1 MSDTTRC
8 QRTNTC
14 GNGKQVASPTKG
26 TPTNPQISSFPQ
38 TLRDSSSPEELQGGN
53 DHFLRSGGEMQDPMN
68 DLWQTSSTLRGP
80 NTIPRQLIAKDP
92 PRPPSRAPARP
103 SGLGALVAD
112 LVVVQVDTCHR
123 GVVCQ
128 GVGQRLPGAGT
139 CQSPT
144 KDLTCQQKS
153 RPHQWLLS

>member
-53 DHFLRSGGEMQDPMN
+53 DHFLRSGGEMQDPMT
-68 DLWQTSSTLRGP
+68 DLWQTSSTLHGP

-103 SGLGALVAD
+103 RRRFGSTPNRRVPGRRPTPARRRYLPILRHGSHVPRKK
-112 LVVVQVDTCHR
+112 T
-123 GVVCQ
+123 
-128 GVGQRLPGAGT
+128 GQMNGESFAAIAPE
-139 CQSPT
+139 S
-144 KDLTCQQKS
+144 
-153 RPHQWLLS
+153 